1 MKKTLLVI
9 ASALV
14 LSTSAFA
21 QDTFFPGFYLG
32 LKGGIGETVGETTFK
47 NLISPAAA
55 VDFGFQITPTFGL
68 RADLNGWQGKG
79 WYADLGEGYKFNYAQ
94 AAVDA
99 TFDFCNMFSGK
110 FRERAV
116 NPYIFIGVGAN
127 YAFNN
132 GAVQSKL
139 PATNNYWDKKN
150 ISPVGRLGLGVD
162 FRLGDLVSLEIEAL
176 DNVLN
181 DKFNSKA
188 GDKIDHQIDFLAGLK
203 FNFGYAAGKKAQAAA
218 LAAAAAAAEAAAA
231 KAAAE
236 KAEAERLAAEAAAK
250 AKAEAEAA
258 ARAKAEAERLA
269 AERAEAERLAAEKAA
284 YEAAKAQ
291 AAIDAVA
298 AAKKSGNN
306 VYYNIGKSDIRS
318 SEAYKVK
325 NLIKKLNAN
334 PEMTATI
341 CGFADKYTGDPER
354 NMILSE
360 ARATGV
366 AAELVKAGIDASRI
380 KTFWYG
386 DTVEVVKGGHEK
398 NRVSVLIS
406 K

>member
-1 MKKTLLVI
+1 MKRTLLVI

-55 VDFGFQITPTFGL
+55 VDFGVQITPTFGL
-68 RADLNGWQGKG
+68 RADINGWQGKG

-139 PATNNYWDKKN
+139 PAINNFWEKKN

>member
-1 MKKTLLVI
+1 MKRTLLVI

-55 VDFGFQITPTFGL
+55 VDFGVQITPTFGL

-94 AAVDA
+94 AAIDA

-150 ISPVGRLGLGVD
+150 ISPVGRLGLGID

-181 DKFNSKA
+181 DKFNSKV

>member
-21 QDTFFPGFYLG
+21 QETFFPGFYLG
-32 LKGGIGETVGETTFK
+32 LKGGVAETVGETTFT
-47 NLISPAAA
+47 NLLSPAAA
-55 VDFGFQITPTFGL
+55 IDFGYQITPTFGL
-68 RADLNGWQGKG
+68 RVDLNGWQGKG
-79 WYADLGEGYKFNYAQ
+79 WYADLNEGFKYNFAE
-94 AAVDA
+94 AALDA
-99 TFDFCNMFSGK
+99 TFDLCNMFSGK

-116 NPYIFIGVGAN
+116 NPYLFLGVGGN

-132 GAVQSKL
+132 GAVQNKL
-139 PATNNYWDKKN
+139 PKENNYWAEKS
-150 ISPVGRLGLGVD
+150 ISPVGRLGLGID
-162 FRLGDLVSLEIEAL
+162 FRLGDLVSLELEAL

-181 DKFNSKA
+181 DNFNSKA
-188 GDKIDHQIDFLAGLK
+188 GDVIDHQINVLAGLK
-203 FNFGYAAGKKAQAAA
+203 FNFGYAAGKKAEAAA

-291 AAIDAVA
+291 AALDAIE

-380 KTFWYG
+380 KTYWYG
-386 DTVEVVKGGHEK
+386 DTMEVVKGGREK